1 MRPDPVPAARRQRA
15 RIVGVLL
22 RVSLALLVM
31 VMALAIHPSAYAAD
45 TAVDV
50 KLTTSEI
57 TGTGANAVLHL
68 AGTVTNTGTATL
80 YTVQVLTWRDTTPIT
95 SRTQLATALA

>member
-1 MRPDPVPAARRQRA
+1 MRPDPVPAARRR
-15 RIVGVLL
+15 RGGIVGVLL
-22 RVSLALLVM
+22 RLSVALLVLAS
-31 VMALAIHPSAYAAD
+31 ALMIHPSAYAAD
-45 TAVDV
+45 TAVEV

-57 TGTGANAVLHL
+57 TGTGADAVLHL
-68 AGTVTNTGTATL
+68 AGTVTNTGTSTL